1 MSIGE
6 KIRLLRMEK
15 NLTQEQLAAAFD
27 ISVSAVSQWE
37 SGRTTPE
44 YPLLCSSVAQ
54 SPRPSPG
61 GTPGEIAAK
70 VRELRDIFPTGLII
84 SPSHEALLPD
94 VPPENVKTM
103 FDEVGKVY

>member
-37 SGRTTPE
+37 SGVSQT
-44 YPLLCSSVAQ
+44 
-54 SPRPSPG
+54 
-61 GTPGEIAAK
+61 
-70 VRELRDIFPTGLII
+70 
-84 SPSHEALLPD
+84 
-94 VPPENVKTM
+94 
-103 FDEVGKVY
+103 